1 MCIYLF
7 FDLFLFVMVLLYNNR
22 NSKQLFVVSTIILI
36 TLLGL
41 HDGTGD
47 PKGYGYDYPDYLNF
61 FKGAPSVYGSVD
73 SPHTYELEW
82 PYYYFCKIL
91 RLFGKWDFLYI
102 ISLCLVVQIPFII
115 MVKKY
120 SKNVVLSILWLFLI
134 QKTLIHLFVMTAHR
148 QMIAHAFFMTAML
161 LYLSLDKSLV
171 WKKNIKTYGAIIGC
185 LIVAVLGHSS
195 SYFVLPVLIALILLP
210 QISKRNQIIVVSTS
224 FIVGVFLYELFLNQF
239 TQLMFL
245 LGDIEEIQR
254 STHYL
259 VDDVYDTNKASLY
272 ALLPQTIMTLSVV
285 YFSNKDELNTIFTK
299 CLVWA
304 TVLVNIFFSVP
315 LISRSLTTLWII
327 AIAGCIPIAFRNNR
341 EARLV
346 MTIVIIM
353 QIFIA
358 YRQYIQPSFRM
369 LPFHFIWE

>member
-1 MCIYLF
+1 
-7 FDLFLFVMVLLYNNR
+7 MVLLYNNR

-61 FKGAPSVYGSVD
+61 YKGAPSMYGSVD

-82 PYYYFCKIL
+82 PYYYFCKLL

-134 QKTLIHLFVMTAHR
+134 QQTQIHLFVMTAHR
-148 QMIAHAFFMTAML
+148 QMIAHAFFMIAML
-161 LYLSLDKSLV
+161 LYLIIDKSFH
-171 WKKNIKTYGAIIGC
+171 WNNNKKTYGAIIGC

-195 SYFVLPVLIALILLP
+195 SYFVLPILIALIILP

-224 FIVGVFLYELFLNQF
+224 FIVGVFLFEVFLNQF

-259 VDDVYDTNKASLY
+259 VDDVYDTNNASIN

-285 YFSNKDELNTIFTK
+285 YFSNKEELNTIFTK

-341 EARLV
+341 NARLV

-353 QIFIA
+353 QIYFA
-358 YRQYIQPSFRM
+358 YKQYIQPSFRM

>member
-1 MCIYLF
+1 MCIYLYF
-7 FDLFLFVMVLLYNNR
+7 EIFLFLLVLIFNYKNAKL
-22 NSKQLFVVSTIILI
+22 LFYVSVLILLM
-36 TLLGL
+36 LLGL

-47 PKGYGYDYPDYLNF
+47 PKGYGYDYPEYLKF
-61 FKGAPSVYGSVD
+61 FKGLPCLYGSVD
-73 SPHTYELEW
+73 RSDTDHLEW
-82 PYYYFCKIL
+82 RYDYFCKIIGFCG
-91 RLFGKWDFLYI
+91 RVDFVYI
-102 ISLCLVVQIPFII
+102 IGYCFFVQLPFII
-115 MVKKY
+115 LLKKR
-120 SKNVVLSILWLFLI
+120 SSIPPLSIFWLLCI
-134 QKTLIHLFVMTAHR
+134 QNTQLHLFVNAAHR
-148 QMIAHAFFMTAML
+148 QMIAHTFFMIAL
-161 LYLSLDKSLV
+161 LLFLSIDKSLH
-171 WKKNIKTYGAIIGC
+171 WKNNKKTYGAIIGC
-185 LIVAVLGHSS
+185 LIVLVLGHSS

-224 FIVGVFLYELFLNQF
+224 FIVGVFLYEVFLNQF

-259 VDDVYDTNKASLY
+259 VDEVYDTNNASIN

-285 YFSNKDELNTIFTK
+285 YFSNKEELNTIFTK

-327 AIAGCIPIAFRNNR
+327 AIAGCIPIAFRNNKK
-341 EARLV
+341 ARLV

-353 QIFIA
+353 QIYLA
-358 YRQYIQPSFRM
+358 YKQYIQPSFRM